1 LYGIATNIWDQGFK
15 KIPSD
20 NIIKKSYRT
29 ATNYLLKKRDMEG
42 ASIALTE
49 HLAKYP
55 ESRYAPD
62 ASYWLGEI
70 YLLQGRTQSALS
82 YFLKIVNEYPD
93 HEKVVAA
100 QYKLGTIY
108 FQIGRKA
115 MAREMLRLASKDGSA
130 IGDKAKDFLK
140 QKKL

>member
-1 LYGIATNIWDQGFK
+1 
-15 KIPSD
+15 
-20 NIIKKSYRT
+20 
-29 ATNYLLKKRDMEG
+29 
-42 ASIALTE
+42 
-49 HLAKYP
+49 
-55 ESRYAPD
+55 
-62 ASYWLGEI
+62 
-70 YLLQGRTQSALS
+70 
-82 YFLKIVNEYPD
+82 VNEYPD

-140 QKKL
+140 REKL